1 MKSSTTRYKLRFLQ
15 KNNKSG
21 DTIGISLP
29 KNIYLNGQR
38 LSEFVGIKFTCH
50 TSGTAIIL
58 SSGAEIQQLKD
69 EEFDQYVKEEEI
81 III

>member
-1 MKSSTTRYKLRFLQ
+1 MKSSIARYKLRFLQ

-29 KNIYLNGQR
+29 KQLYLDGQK
-38 LSEFVGIKFTCH
+38 LINFIGVKFTCH

-58 SSGAEIQQLKD
+58 QSGAEIQELQD
-69 EEFDQYVKEEEI
+69 NEFNKYVKEEEI
-81 III
+81 VII